1 MNLVSWNSAIQIVPR
16 ERSVKKNPEY
26 DLWCDIMA
34 PSDHTQLIGNI
45 EPTNQVEEWF
55 KKAKKNTNTSYCLFV
70 HGESGTGK
78 SKTVSIIAKKL
89 GFDTIHTYADKQ
101 RTPIRLEGFVR
112 EAGIYG
118 KSGVI
123 ILDDFEIFLQETTS
137 LKTISKFLGGL
148 VKSGKSKNRYLF
160 VIISNSMHKT
170 FSSIQGLSSD
180 IVKFDKLSQKSMQ
193 RIFNRL
199 VLKVRSHSY
208 IPPMAAYFASISC
221 SGSITQGIQQLQF
234 MYYHNKEPKITKRP
248 SKRKKIDNKPV
259 SIKDQN
265 NRDSISFLWC
275 DMYTDKM
282 LDHLTSVNFEMSTII
297 DRLLGFGKDRL
308 DLLGLQ
314 VYKEYPKMIPSS
326 KPGNSEKMSKII
338 DAMGDADIN
347 RIEIHE
353 DGLYDGENK
362 DRWSENDISY
372 IAGITSCII
381 ELKGLSNKMKATS
394 SKRNRHSI
402 KLRKSTII
410 SNPLDSYYAT
420 IICDN

>member
-16 ERSVKKNPEY
+16 ERSVKTNPEY

-34 PSDHTQLIGNI
+34 PSTYKELIGNV
-45 EPTNQVEEWF
+45 EPIKQVEEWF
-55 KKAKKNTNTSYCLFV
+55 QTAKDNSNKSYCLFV

-78 SKTVSIIAKKL
+78 SKTVSVIAKKM
-89 GFDTIHTYADKQ
+89 GFNTIHTYADKQ
-101 RTPIRLEGFVR
+101 RTPVRLEGFVR

-118 KSGVI
+118 KNGVI

-148 VKSGKSKNRYLF
+148 VKSNKSKNRYLF

-170 FSSIQGLSSD
+170 FSSIQELSSN
-180 IVKFDKLSQKSMQ
+180 IVKFDKLSQTSMQ

-199 VLKVRSHSY
+199 VLKVKSHSY
-208 IPPMAAYFASISC
+208 IPPMAAYFSSISC

-234 MYYHNKEPKITKRP
+234 MYYHNKEPKFTKRP
-248 SKRKKIDNKPV
+248 SKRKKTDHKPI

-265 NRDSISFLWC
+265 NRDSISYLWC
-275 DMYTDKM
+275 DIYTDRM
-282 LDHLTSVNFEMSTII
+282 LEHLTSVNFERSHII

-308 DLLGLQ
+308 DLLGSQ

-326 KPGNSEKMSKII
+326 KPENSQKMSTII
-338 DAMGDADIN
+338 DAMGAADIN
-347 RIEIHE
+347 RMEIHE

-372 IAGITSCII
+372 ISGITSCIV
-381 ELKGLSNKMKATS
+381 ELKGLSNKVKSTS
-394 SKRNRHSI
+394 SKRSRHRI
-402 KLRKSTII
+402 KLRRSPLI

-420 IICDN
+420 LICEK